1 MSISIDVAEPQKMI
15 DLLKQSAEVEV
26 LSLNI
31 DGYADYLFTDA
42 NGEAVQIEREGVGAI
57 LGNMIAIE
65 DEIRRHMQA
74 GRMILIMEGIVIP
87 NPDGTAICELMGKTV
102 RTQFFSKTR
111 YETLAAWLW
120 QIQEAGIEYIHT
132 LSLQETAIAISSIYH
147 NSQKPEHKTFKRH
160 LKPITAWHPNK
171 YISSLMGLTEAEIG
185 EKRATQLVERFRTFF
200 DVVAAPPPELEEV
213 IGKAATKKLIKAIG
227 RE

>member
-1 MSISIDVAEPQKMI
+1 
-15 DLLKQSAEVEV
+15 
-26 LSLNI
+26 
-31 DGYADYLFTDA
+31 
-42 NGEAVQIEREGVGAI
+42 
-57 LGNMIAIE
+57 AIE

-74 GRMILIMEGIVIP
+74 GRMILIAEGIVVP

-147 NSQKPEHKTFKRH
+147 NAQKPIHTTFKRH
-160 LKPITAWHPNK
+160 LKPITAWHPNPH
-171 YISSLMGLTEAEIG
+171 IQTLMGIIGAGLG
-185 EKRATQLVERFRTFF
+185 EKKATTLIEKFKTVYDTLTAPKEELLSVEGFSETY
-200 DVVAAPPPELEEV
+200 V
-213 IGKAATKKLIKAIG
+213 KKLFNAIG
-227 RE
+227 REEFNE